1 MALLDGKQVSQ
12 KIIAGLKDEIAK
24 ISKKLSLGVVVVG
37 EDAAVKK
44 FIAQK
49 RKVADELGIDFRIYN
64 CDPGISTSELRSRL
78 KAIVH
83 DARPAG
89 IIIQLPLPSHLN
101 AQYIL
106 NSIPPEKD
114 VDVLSARAMGDFAAG
129 KSNIL
134 PPVVGA
140 IKMLLAEYGI
150 DYRGK
155 YVAVIGAGT
164 LVGKPVALWLLNEKI
179 SFSVAEAGTP
189 DISEFTKNA
198 DVIISGAGRP
208 GLIRGDMVKA
218 GAVVIDCGTTEA
230 GGELRGDVDFDS
242 VAPKASFIAPVPGG
256 VGPVTVA
263 MIYQNLITL
272 VKSRR

>member
-1 MALLDGKQVSQ
+1 MALLDGKPVSQ
-12 KIIAGLKDEIAK
+12 KIIAGLKDEIIALV
-24 ISKKLSLGVVVVG
+24 KKPSLAVVVVG
-37 EDAAVKK
+37 EDTVVKK

-49 RKVADELGIDFRIYN
+49 RTVADELGIDFRVYN
-64 CDPGISTSELRSRL
+64 FDPGLSTNELRRRMI
-78 KAIVH
+78 AIVH
-83 DARPAG
+83 DARPTG
-89 IIIQLPLPSHLN
+89 IIIQLPLPSRIN

-106 NSIPPEKD
+106 NSVPPPKD
-114 VDVLSARAMGDFAAG
+114 VDVLSARAVGDFAVG
-129 KSNIL
+129 KSDIL

-140 IKMLLAEYGI
+140 VKILLAEYEI

-155 YVAVIGAGT
+155 YVAVVGAGM
-164 LVGKPVALWLLNEKI
+164 LVGKPMALWLLNEKI
-179 SFSVAEAGTP
+179 SFSVVEAGTP
-189 DISEFTKNA
+189 DIAGFTKNA
-198 DVIISGAGRP
+198 DIIISGAGWP

-263 MIYQNLITL
+263 MIYKNLL
-272 VKSRR
+272 ALARAH